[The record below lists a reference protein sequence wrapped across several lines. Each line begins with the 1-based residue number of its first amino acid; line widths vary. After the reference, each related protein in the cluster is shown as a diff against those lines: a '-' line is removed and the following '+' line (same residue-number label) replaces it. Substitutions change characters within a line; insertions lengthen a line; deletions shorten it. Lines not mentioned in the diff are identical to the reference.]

1 MLFGNRRPRHSVARR
16 RSKEAIRP
24 VGEQLEDRMLLT
36 IDLGGTV
43 PSTNPNIAN
52 APYGMDFG
60 LVTPPTSGT
69 PVINAGAGWSV
80 SDLGSLTSNGYDDFA
95 IGAPTVSSTSPPST
109 LGTGIGGSVFLVFG
123 SQSLTS
129 STITD
134 WIGKTASGT
143 YQYTANDRVGDLGQ
157 LVAPSPTATQTNP
170 ITGTNVSFPF
180 PYVQFYSQTN
190 QLSGAGA
197 SVSSVRLPN
206 GNYGLLIG
214 APLGFDASGNNA
226 GTGRAYLVTGNLY
239 SLVGTSV
246 NLDSTTPPTG
256 VNIVT
261 FESSVVGSQLGY
273 SVAGGFNIFGDG
285 AGDVILGAPNA
296 TVGSTSGTGAVY
308 VISTTGLTG
317 TTQVINVGT
326 IGQNGSTNS
335 AVFAGA
341 TSGAQAGWSVADG
354 GNVNGVTSSSGAVDS
369 LLIGA
374 PGQNGG
380 GAAYLIYGGASLPS
394 LAQTI
399 NNVRYINLANVGA
412 SSTTTG
418 AVPGATILGP
428 SGSRTGFSVSSGG
441 YFDGNTSNSD
451 ILIGSPFYSTSTLT
465 NAGLATL
472 LYGAPSTSSSYLT
485 GTINLASLPSAISPL
500 FLTGAAANNLA
511 GYSVSPVGYI
521 TSGQPSL
528 ILVGAPGYNSNNGA
542 AYLLPGRSGGLVGSF
557 SLISAESSPLSGQQF
572 VLTTPAVSSSSPP
585 FFGASVS
592 SRFQT
597 TSVTADSDSKAD
609 MIIGAPGY
617 SILQSAS
624 TSQAG
629 GALILQGGL
638 IPPLV
643 PSSQNITT
651 QIGVD
656 RPFGPFN
663 ISATTPNN
671 ISIYVFGTTTSSGQV
686 FRPVTDINPNAP
698 VIINSTSYP
707 NATLIPD
714 PNQAD
719 WVNGIQDAILVVSPR
734 SALNL
739 TNGTQTMTV
748 SGSMLST
755 SPLAGLTWKGS
766 ATVNVTGG
774 GTPTPTPSPTVFA
787 VPAAG
792 PVTSTTYN
800 SPFGAG
806 QFVPTL
812 AQLSAYNYAPMP
824 LSVAMQQY
832 QPPPGFNE
840 RMYAFNHRGQH
851 LKNYLHLRGPQ
862 ATGIF
867 MERQPRLMINWHV
880 YDRSRFHPGKQ
891 LTYTHQAPKIGSIYT
906 GVIPVQL
913 KTQSAMYLGPV
924 YKNSTARAGSHMS
937 GQGLAGGSGNGIS
950 RGGNS

>member
-1 MLFGNRRPRHSVARR
+1 MLFGNRRPRHSIARR

-24 VGEQLEDRMLLT
+24 WGEQLEDRMLLT

-43 PSTNPNIAN
+43 PSINPNIAT

-60 LVTPPTSGT
+60 LATPPASGT

-80 SDLGSLTSNGYDDFA
+80 SDLGSLTNNGYDDFA
-95 IGAPTVSSTSPPST
+95 IGAPTVSGTSPPTT
-109 LGTGIGGSVFLVFG
+109 LGTGIGGSVYVVFG
-123 SQSLTS
+123 SQSVNST
-129 STITD
+129 TITD
-134 WIGKTASGT
+134 WIGKTAAGT

-170 ITGTNVSFPF
+170 ITGAKLAFPF
-180 PYVQFYSQTN
+180 PYIQFYSQTS

-197 SVSSVRLPN
+197 SVSSVRMPN

-214 APLGFDASGNNA
+214 APLGFDANGTNA
-226 GTGRAYLVTGNLY
+226 GTGRAYLVTGNLS
-239 SLVGTSV
+239 SLVGQSV

-261 FESSVVGSQLGY
+261 FVSSVAGSQLGY

-296 TVGSTSGTGAVY
+296 TVGPTSGTGAVY
-308 VISTTGLTG
+308 VISTTALTG
-317 TTQVINVGT
+317 STQVINVGT
-326 IGQNGSTNS
+326 IGQNGSTKS

-341 TSGAQAGWSVADG
+341 TSGAQAGWSVADA
-354 GNVNGVTSSSGAVDS
+354 GNVNGVGSSSGGVDD

-374 PGQNGG
+374 PGQSSGG
-380 GAAYLIYGGASLPS
+380 TAYLIYGGTSLASL
-394 LAQTI
+394 ARTV
-399 NNVRYINLANVGA
+399 NGVRYINLANVGA

-441 YFDGNTSNSD
+441 FFNGNTSNSD
-451 ILIGSPFYSTSTLT
+451 ILIGSPFYSTSTMT
-465 NAGLATL
+465 HVGLATL

-485 GTINLASLPSAISPL
+485 GTINLTSLPRTISPL
-500 FLTGAAANNLA
+500 FLTGAAANNMA

-521 TSGQPSL
+521 TTGLPSL
-528 ILVGAPGYNSNNGA
+528 ILVGAPGYNSNNGT
-542 AYLLPGRSGGLVGSF
+542 AYLLPGRSGGLVGTF
-557 SLISAESSPLSGQQF
+557 SLVSAESAPLSGQQF
-572 VLTTPAVSSSSPP
+572 VLTTPGVSSTSPP

-597 TSVTADSDSKAD
+597 TNVTADGDSKED

-617 SILQSAS
+617 SITQNSA
-624 TSQAG
+624 TTQAG
-629 GALILQGGL
+629 GAMILEGGL

-643 PSSQNITT
+643 PSSQTITT
-651 QIGVD
+651 RIGVD
-656 RPFGPFN
+656 RPFAPFN
-663 ISATTPNN
+663 ISATIPNN
-671 ISIYVFGTTTSSGQV
+671 LSIYVFGTTTSSGQV

-698 VIINSTSYP
+698 VIVDGHSYP
-707 NATLIPD
+707 SATLLPD
-714 PNQAD
+714 PNRAD

-748 SGSMLST
+748 SGSIVST
-755 SPLAGLTWKGS
+755 SPLAGLTWNGS
-766 ATVNVTGG
+766 ATVNVSGG
-774 GTPTPTPSPTVFA
+774 GTPTPTPSSTSFS

-792 PVTSTTYN
+792 PVTATTYN
-800 SPFGAG
+800 SPFGAS

-840 RMYAFNHRGQH
+840 RMYEFNHRGQH
-851 LKNYLHLRGPQ
+851 LKDYLLLRGPQ

-867 MERQPRLMINWHV
+867 MKKQPRLMINWHV

-891 LTYTHQAPKIGSIYT
+891 LTYTHHAPRIGSIYT

-913 KTQSAMYLGPV
+913 KTQNAMYLGPV
-924 YKNSTARAGSHMS
+924 YKDSTARAGSHTS
-937 GQGLAGGSGNGIS
+937 GQGLWGGSGHGIS